1 MGENVCIPYKETKG
15 VVKNTMDRRLD
26 VYIWD
31 MDETLILLK
40 SLLNGTYAETFNGLK
55 DVQKGVEI
63 GKMWE
68 KHILDLCDNYFFYEQ
83 VCMHFSHKYVLFCT
97 VLCQIII
104 I

>member
-1 MGENVCIPYKETKG
+1 MDSKMGENLCIPDEEIKS
-15 VVKNTMDRRLD
+15 TMDKRVD

-40 SLLNGTYAETFNGLK
+40 SLLNGTYAEAFDGLK

-68 KHILDLCDNYFFYEQ
+68 KHILDLCDGCFFYEQ
-83 VCMHFSHKYVLFCT
+83 VCFPFSCIFIPC
-97 VLCQIII
+97 IEIF
-104 I
+104 